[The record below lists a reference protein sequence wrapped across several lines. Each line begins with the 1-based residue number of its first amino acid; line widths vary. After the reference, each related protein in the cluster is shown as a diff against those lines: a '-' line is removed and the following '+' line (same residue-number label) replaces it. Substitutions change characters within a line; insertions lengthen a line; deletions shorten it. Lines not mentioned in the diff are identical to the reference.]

1 MMGILIT
8 GGLGYIGSHI
18 AHKLGNKSVILDDMS
33 NSRLNYKKLLPKS
46 IVYRDKINTR
56 SLKKIFKNHD
66 IKCVIHLASFKSVNE
81 SLDNPIKYYDNN
93 ISSTLILLRI
103 MQEFNILNLIF
114 SSSATVYGTSNKSP
128 LKENFDLSSNTP
140 YGNSKI
146 IIEKILRDISCIN
159 KKMKILSLRYF
170 NPIGSDLKAGLAD
183 QPLGSPENLMPIII
197 ESIKKNKKLL
207 IFGNDYNTRDGTCIR
222 DYVHIKDIVKGH
234 IDAIS
239 VLDNLKRYTSVN
251 LGLGKGISVLE
262 LVKLFIK
269 INKVNLNYNFTQR
282 RDGDVDICFADVS
295 LAKKLIS
302 WKPKYNYEDM
312 IKDAWKSATVNL

>member
-46 IVYRDKINTR
+46 IVYKDKINTR
-56 SLKKIFKNHD
+56 SLKKIFKSHD
-66 IKCVIHLASFKSVNE
+66 IKCVIHLASFKSVND
-81 SLDNPIKYYDNN
+81 SIDNPIKYYDNN
-93 ISSTLILLRI
+93 ISSTLILLRV

-128 LKENFDLSSNTP
+128 LKENFDLSSSTP

-146 IIEKILRDISCIN
+146 IIEKILCDISSVN

-170 NPIGSDLKAGLAD
+170 NPIGSDLNAGLAD
-183 QPLGSPENLMPIII
+183 QPLGRPENLMPIMI
-197 ESIKKNKKLL
+197 ESIKRNKKLL

-239 VLDNLKRYTSVN
+239 VLDNLKNYTSMN

-262 LVKLFIK
+262 LVKLFIR
-269 INKVNLNYNFTQR
+269 INKVKINYNFTQR

-295 LAKKLIS
+295 LAKKIIS

-312 IKDAWKSATVNL
+312 IKDSWKSAKVNL